1 MDVNLYNTASAFNNS
16 CRSILL
22 IEEAKNNLFVGCIDT
37 VDSVY
42 RYEKFIFGEVVNQ
55 SQIEL
60 LFVCNQKGQIL
71 LFSPSL
77 TADKRVYELL
87 SNEIHKI
94 GLQINGVKADPLVA
108 DMFAK
113 EYSRRASRNI
123 EVNMHMSI
131 LLLTRLNPTKL
142 LDLEVRK
149 ITASS
154 EYTLTPTHIQFINE
168 SIYGQEG
175 LYFLIKENT
184 PVSQAAIRRKVSM
197 DGVFTPEEHRR
208 NGYSTTL
215 VYSLAKRILDDGN
228 SYCVVH
234 TDADDP
240 ISNQLYRNIG
250 FEYIADM
257 KDIVFR

>member
-22 IEEAKNNLFVGCIDT
+22 IEEAKNNLFIGCIDT

-42 RYEKFIFGEVVNQ
+42 RYEKFLFGEVVNQ

-87 SNEIHKI
+87 SNEIYKI
-94 GLQINGVKADPLVA
+94 GFQINGVKADPLVA

-113 EYSRRASRNI
+113 EYSRIASINI

-131 LLLTRLNPTKL
+131 LLLTRLNPAKL

-197 DGVFTPEEHRR
+197 GGVFTPEEHRR